1 MRVIVHSKNPLSS
14 REKSWV
20 TGIVAE
26 SECPN
31 ESFAKTFGDR
41 FHHIFQDSTD
51 EIEVFLDSPDAEYKW
66 RVEVERVL

>member
-1 MRVIVHSKNPLSS
+1 MRVIVHSKNPLSN

-31 ESFAKTFGDR
+31 ESFAKTFGER
-41 FHHIFQDSTD
+41 YHHMFQDSTD
-51 EIEVFLDSPDAEYKW
+51 EIEVFLDSSYAEFRW
-66 RVEVERVL
+66 ECEVERVL